1 MTLLTVSTQLVKCVS
16 VADKVLGVPDAAGLA
31 AMSDADRNA
40 LGATLKDRGN
50 KLYAK
55 KDFKKAVECYSKAI
69 EVSVKKDAVFYS
81 NRAAC
86 KFL

>member
-1 MTLLTVSTQLVKCVS
+1 MTVSNPLNSCAS
-16 VADKVLGVPDAAGLA
+16 AADSNLGVPDAADLA

-69 EVSVKKDAVFYS
+69 DVSVKKDAVFYS

-86 KFL
+86 GYW